1 MQNNY
6 GKETNRIYRETFGL
20 THRGAWDNG
29 VSTNNYVQ
37 FERTRNTRIN
47 EGLAGG
53 TEGIF
58 DVNNTG
64 FGTTKLDD
72 FLAHSEVS
80 VPFELGVSQ
89 TATLGTEWSQQRMKD
104 GSSIAQALEGAKT
117 GEPLKAYPAKIATLM
132 PPRIS
137 SRCSPKTTLS

>member
-1 MQNNY
+1 MVDKNIDALLHWDFAHLQSLEFEYAYGRQGNLYAGDTQNTNTNALVQNNY

-58 DVNNTG
+58 DTKIPVSALPSW
-64 FGTTKLDD
+64 TT
-72 FLAHSEVS
+72 SWR
-80 VPFELGVSQ
+80 
-89 TATLGTEWSQQRMKD
+89 TAKSACRLSWAFHRPPPWAPS
-104 GSSIAQALEGAKT
+104 GASN
-117 GEPLKAYPAKIATLM
+117 G
-132 PPRIS
+132 
-137 SRCSPKTTLS
+137 

>member
-1 MQNNY
+1 MQSNY

-37 FERTRNTRIN
+37 FERTRNTRLN

-58 DVNNTG
+58 DTKTPVSAPPSW
-64 FGTTKLDD
+64 TT
-72 FLAHSEVS
+72 SWR
-80 VPFELGVSQ
+80 
-89 TATLGTEWSQQRMKD
+89 TAKSACRLSWASRK
-104 GSSIAQALEGAKT
+104 
-117 GEPLKAYPAKIATLM
+117 
-132 PPRIS
+132 PPRWAPSGPS
-137 SRCSPKTTLS
+137 SG

>member
-1 MQNNY
+1 MAVRA
-6 GKETNRIYRETFGL
+6 TCTPVTLRTPTPMRWYRATTAKRPTVSIVETFGL
-20 THRGAWDNG
+20 HHRGGWDNG

-37 FERTRNTRIN
+37 FERTRNSRLN

-58 DVNNTG
+58 DAKNEG

-80 VPFELGVSQ
+80 VPFELGVIPQ
-89 TATLGTEWSQQRMKD
+89 TATLGTEWNQQRMKD
-104 GSSIAQALEGAKT
+104 GSSTSQTMLGGTIPGQG
-117 GEPLKAYPAKIATLM
+117 
-132 PPRIS
+132 R
-137 SRCSPKTTLS
+137 R

>member
-58 DVNNTG
+58 DTKIPVSALPSW
-64 FGTTKLDD
+64 TT
-72 FLAHSEVS
+72 SWR
-80 VPFELGVSQ
+80 
-89 TATLGTEWSQQRMKD
+89 TAKSACRLSWAFHRPPPWAPS
-104 GSSIAQALEGAKT
+104 GASN
-117 GEPLKAYPAKIATLM
+117 G
-132 PPRIS
+132 
-137 SRCSPKTTLS
+137 